1 MAVLKT
7 LDGVRQTT
15 NKNKQNIGQDLYSI
29 LVSQVSKNLK
39 GETLIVVSSMKYKPK

>member
-7 LDGVRQTT
+7 LDGVRQTN
-15 NKNKQNIGQDLYSI
+15 NKYKQYRAGPLSI

-39 GETLIVVSSMKYKPK
+39 GETLMVVSSMKYKSK